1 MAYDSTQAREEMLDD
16 IASATD
22 DIGLALAAVGA
33 AFEVLDD
40 YNAEK
45 LEAELFRPIQ
55 LAYGRAQRTHS
66 EFAERHGLPTRTFDS
81 ASAGLPSQGV
91 KGFLDGAVNATV
103 RADRTLA
110 QLQDSMRPV
119 EVGDAELRAG
129 LSEVRRLVAPVP
141 HAASEL
147 VRGLGR

>member
-1 MAYDSTQAREEMLDD
+1 MAYDTAEARQELLDD
-16 IASATD
+16 VAEATD
-22 DIGLALAAVGA
+22 DIGVALAAVGA
-33 AFEVLDD
+33 AFEQLDD
-40 YNAEK
+40 YNADK
-45 LEAELFRPIQ
+45 LEQELFRPIQ
-55 LAYGRAQRTHS
+55 MAYGRAQRTHS

-129 LSEVRRLVAPVP
+129 LSEIRRLVADVP
-141 HAASEL
+141 RRASEL

>member
-1 MAYDSTQAREEMLDD
+1 MAYDSGQARRELLDEV
-16 IASATD
+16 ASATD
-22 DIGLALAAVGA
+22 DLGLALAALGA

-40 YNAEK
+40 YNAER
-45 LEAELFRPIQ
+45 LEEELFRPIQ
-55 LAYGRAQRTHS
+55 AAYGRAQRTHR
-66 EFAERHGLPTRTFDS
+66 EFAERQGLPTRKFDA

-91 KGFLDGAVNATV
+91 KGFLDAAVNATV

>member
-1 MAYDSTQAREEMLDD
+1 MAYDSGQARRELLDEV
-16 IASATD
+16 ASAAD
-22 DIGLALAAVGA
+22 DLGVALAALGA

-40 YNAEK
+40 YNADR
-45 LEAELFRPIQ
+45 LEDELFRPIQ
-55 LAYGRAQRTHS
+55 SAYGRAQRTHN
-66 EFAERHGLPTRTFDS
+66 EFAERQGLPTRKFDA

-91 KGFLDGAVNATV
+91 KGFLDAAVNATV

-119 EVGDAELRAG
+119 DVGDAELRAG

-141 HAASEL
+141 HAANEL

>member
-1 MAYDSTQAREEMLDD
+1 MAYDSGQARVELLDEV
-16 IASATD
+16 ASATD
-22 DIGLALAAVGA
+22 DLGVALAALGA

-40 YNAEK
+40 YNAER
-45 LEAELFRPIQ
+45 LEEELFRPIQ
-55 LAYGRAQRTHS
+55 AAYGRAQRTHN
-66 EFAERHGLPTRTFDS
+66 EFAERQGLPTRTFES

-91 KGFLDGAVNATV
+91 KGFLDAAVNATV

-129 LSEVRRLVAPVP
+129 LSEVRRLIADAPRR
-141 HAASEL
+141 ANEL